1 MKPEQ
6 AEIIAIQA
14 LAHIAGDD
22 ELLFAFFDITGLS
35 PDDLRARATEPEILG
50 GVLDF
55 LMMDEDRLLAFCDA
69 AELRPEL
76 PGIARRLLPGGE
88 EVHWT

>member
-1 MKPEQ
+1 MKTEH
-6 AEIIAIQA
+6 AELIAIQA
-14 LAHIAGDD
+14 LAHIAADEELLYAFVDLSGLAPD
-22 ELLFAFFDITGLS
+22 ELRT
-35 PDDLRARATEPEILG
+35 RAGEPEILG

-55 LMMDEDRLLAFCDA
+55 LLMDEKRLMAFCEA
-69 AELRPEL
+69 ADLKPEL

>member
-14 LAHIAGDD
+14 LGHIAGDD

-35 PDDLRARATEPEILG
+35 PDELRARASEPEILG

-55 LMMDEDRLLAFCDA
+55 LLMDETRLLDFCAA

-76 PGIARRLLPGGE
+76 PRIARRLLPGGE

>member
-14 LAHIAGDD
+14 LGHIAGDD

-55 LMMDEDRLLAFCDA
+55 LMMDEARLLAFCDA